1 MPSLVGPRKIPEL
14 TDNSNVH
21 ATNFPGTRG
30 SSQKVKS
37 EEVTDIMFS
46 YCFGKIRNLGR
57 TSKFQGCP

>member
-14 TDNSNVH
+14 SDNSNVH
-21 ATNFPGTRG
+21 VTNFPGTGG

-37 EEVTDIMFS
+37 EEVTDIMLS
-46 YCFGKIRNLGR
+46 YCFRQIQNLER